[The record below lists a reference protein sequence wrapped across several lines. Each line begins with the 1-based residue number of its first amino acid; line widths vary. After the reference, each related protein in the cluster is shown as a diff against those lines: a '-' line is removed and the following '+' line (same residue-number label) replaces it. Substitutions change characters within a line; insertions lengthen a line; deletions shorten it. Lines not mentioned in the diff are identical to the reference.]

1 MKINAFL
8 VPFPFQ
14 LAVFQQKIDEICSLL
29 VRSSTSGSRLG
40 TYICIM
46 YVQCMYI
53 CRRIPDFFVF
63 NKICIINLKF
73 IF

>member
-14 LAVFQQKIDEICSLL
+14 LAVFQKIDEICSLL

-53 CRRIPDFFVF
+53 CRIRRIPDFFVF
-63 NKICIINLKF
+63 NL
-73 IF
+73 